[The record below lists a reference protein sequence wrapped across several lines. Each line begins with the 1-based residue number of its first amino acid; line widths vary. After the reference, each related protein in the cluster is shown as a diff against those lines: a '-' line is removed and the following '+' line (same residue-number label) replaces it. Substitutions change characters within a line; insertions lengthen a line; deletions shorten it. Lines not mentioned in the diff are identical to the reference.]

1 MQAAP
6 VHAGDVPALR
16 KGLAVLELLASD
28 GPLSLA
34 EIQRR
39 GALNKTMTFRLI
51 RVLRET
57 GYVRHDVESHRYS
70 LALKLLKLGGAV
82 AARLDIVN
90 AGQPLL
96 DRLRAEFDETTNL
109 GGMDNDDIIY
119 IAMAESSRSG
129 LRMAS
134 HVGGHGC
141 LHSTSMGKA
150 MLAFLPDAERDALLA
165 ELDLTPV
172 TARTIANLG
181 ELREELALTRRR
193 GYAVDNEENEIGA
206 RCVGVP
212 ILDGDGVPLAAIS
225 LSGPTARIDDRAL
238 GAIAERLW
246 EASRELSARLG
257 HEVATA
263 NGAAPPRRS
272 GER

>member
-1 MQAAP
+1 
-6 VHAGDVPALR
+6 
-16 KGLAVLELLASD
+16 
-28 GPLSLA
+28 
-34 EIQRR
+34 
-39 GALNKTMTFRLI
+39 LI
-51 RVLRET
+51 RVLREL

-96 DRLRAEFDETTNL
+96 DRLRAEFDETANL
-109 GGMDNDDIIY
+109 GVMDDGDIVY

-150 MLAFLPDAERDALLA
+150 MLAFLPDAEREARLA
-165 ELDLTPV
+165 ELRLRPV
-172 TARTIANLG
+172 TPKTIADLDELRG
-181 ELREELALTRRR
+181 ELARTRRR
-193 GYAVDNEENEIGA
+193 GDAVDNEENEIGA

-212 ILDGDGVPLAAIS
+212 ILDGDGAPLAAIS
-225 LSGPTARIDDRAL
+225 LSGPAARIDDDAL
-238 GAIAERLW
+238 GAMAERLW
-246 EASRELSARLG
+246 EASREISARLG
-257 HEVATA
+257 HEVASV
-263 NGAAPPRRS
+263 NGATPPRRRV